1 MRRFPASSFFRRLV
15 PVVAFLL
22 AACAVQPAQAQTR
35 WLQTAEV
42 ITPIEQEGPVQA
54 LLDTLVQRIERGQA
68 LPMHRTP
75 EEPQVT
81 PAALEEQLFAEGLD
95 YTSANRVFIDYRF
108 EMDRQGFSEKIT
120 GMYFIY
126 RPEGIEEADIPILY
140 LDTSDPAVDRLLS
153 ESGTTLPDNAAAFRP
168 FREQI
173 GFTRM
178 SAGQTLVA
186 VGDDVI
192 REPERAEA
200 EKRRLV
206 RTIERFSY

>member
-1 MRRFPASSFFRRLV
+1 M
-15 PVVAFLL
+15 
-22 AACAVQPAQAQTR
+22 QPAQAQTR

-42 ITPIEQEGPVQA
+42 IAPVEEDGPVQA
-54 LLDTLVQRIERGQA
+54 LLDTLVQRIERGES
-68 LPMHRTP
+68 LPLHRTP
-75 EEPQVT
+75 EDPKIT
-81 PAALEEQLFAEGLD
+81 ASALEEQLFAEGLD

-108 EMDRQGFSEKIT
+108 EMNRQGFSEKIT

-126 RPEGIEEADIPILY
+126 RPQGIEEADIPILY
-140 LDTSDPAVDRLLS
+140 LDMSDPAVQRLLS

-178 SAGQTLVA
+178 SADQTLVA

-206 RTIERFSY
+206 KTIERFSY